1 MTDLA
6 NLDKTDAPLEVIDNT
21 LVTIGRPP
29 FGGEVELPPSD
40 NEPKWRSGQIQSEK
54 FIGYQAF
61 VSGKVNVTLKAQ
73 GSDWGVQPFSQV
85 LNEAV
90 NEVIRALV
98 ALMNKRIVTLDG
110 VDIGIGFL
118 QRSDVGII
126 APKIR
131 TGGPHIGKKIP
142 RTAIVNGADSRGE
155 HYDIAWAL
163 EIFKKKFSRHL

>member
-1 MTDLA
+1 VSA
-6 NLDKTDAPLEVIDNT
+6 
-21 LVTIGRPP
+21 IGLFP
-29 FGGEVELPPSD
+29 F
-40 NEPKWRSGQIQSEK
+40 
-54 FIGYQAF
+54 
-61 VSGKVNVTLKAQ
+61 KAQ

-110 VDIGIGFL
+110 VDIGSGFF
-118 QRSDVGII
+118 QRGDVGII
-126 APKIR
+126 RPEVG

-163 EIFKKKFSRHL
+163 EIF

>member
-1 MTDLA
+1 MTGLA

-40 NEPKWRSGQIQSEK
+40 NEPKWRSNQIQRDK
-54 FIGYQAF
+54 FIGHQPF
-61 VSGKVNVTLKAQ
+61 VSGKVNIPFKAQ

-98 ALMNKRIVTLDG
+98 ALMNKRIVTFDG
-110 VDIGIGFL
+110 VDIGSGFF
-118 QRSDVGII
+118 QRGDVGII
-126 APKIR
+126 RPEVG

-142 RTAIVNGADSRGE
+142 RTAIVNGAHSRGE

-163 EIFKKKFSRHL
+163 EIF